1 MALFSG
7 KPNQEID
14 LDVADITLAGYEK
27 VMSRASTFG
36 EADEIMDEVHNELK
50 SYAEKEKFGMW
61 KKSRIASEYERNLM
75 SISPGKK
82 EWIKKWAKELRG
94 KL

>member
-1 MALFSG
+1 MALFNG

-14 LDVADITLAGYEK
+14 LDVAEITLSGYEK
-27 VMSRASTFG
+27 VMEHASNLG
-36 EADEIMDEVHNELK
+36 EADEIMNEVHNDLK

-61 KKSRIASEYERNLM
+61 KKSRIASEYERILM
-75 SISPGKK
+75 YISPGKK
-82 EWIKKWAKELRG
+82 KWIKNWAKELRS